1 MIEKEVDVLVI
12 GTGGA
17 GLRAAVAAHERGA
30 ETLVVSKTLAGKAG
44 CTVMAEGG
52 YNAAIRTY
60 DLTDSPQSH
69 FEDTIKSGAGLS
81 NPELVRILVNDAPK
95 RVQDLEGY
103 GALFSRGRG
112 GLIGQRKMG
121 AQSHQRTCY
130 AGDRT
135 GHEMVMTLLQ
145 RVRSER
151 IGVWNY
157 LFALDLIVSGGK
169 VGGLLAFDIKQPG
182 YVLIKS
188 KATVLATGGAARCWP
203 ITTNSYHST
212 GDGYML
218 AARAGATLCDLEQ
231 VQFHPT
237 GMVYPDS
244 ARGILVTEAVRGDG
258 GLLYEVT
265 PEIRDALEENSR
277 RRKCGEPQLRID
289 PADFGAERFMS
300 RYDPERMELS
310 SRDVVT
316 WAITQEVLSG
326 RCTRSGGVLLSVVHL
341 DKDYIRTRLSTTVKQ
356 FKDLSGI
363 DITQQP
369 MEVAPTAHHIMGGV
383 VIDKDCRT
391 SLESLYACGEVV
403 GGIHGGNRIGGNAI
417 AEGQVFGAI
426 AGNSAAAAAERM
438 KHDNVDLMPLAKEL
452 ERKHN
457 LELERGGGDTRPCA
471 IKKEL
476 QQIMIAK
483 ADVLREEAGLKE
495 ALVDLDKL
503 SEELARSGVANS
515 NLPFNQEVV
524 DRFEAS
530 NMVEF
535 SKLVVSA
542 ARLRK
547 ESRGAHYRKDFP
559 DKDDEGFKNNI
570 FIEGDKLWTE
580 KKWN

>member
-12 GTGGA
+12 GSGGA

-30 ETLVVSKTLAGKAG
+30 TTLVVSKTLAGKAG

-52 YNAAIRTY
+52 YNAAIRTF
-60 DLTDSPQSH
+60 DPKDSPQAH

-81 NPELVRILVNDAPK
+81 NPELVRVLVNDAPK

-135 GHEMVMTLLQ
+135 GHEIVMTLL
-145 RVRSER
+145 RRARSER
-151 IGVWNY
+151 IEVWNY

-188 KATVLATGGAARCWP
+188 KAAILATGGAAQCWP

-258 GLLYEVT
+258 GLLYSVT
-265 PEIRDALEENSR
+265 PELNAALEENAR

-289 PADFGAERFMS
+289 PEQFGAERFMS

-316 WAITQEVLSG
+316 RGITQEVLGG

-341 DKDYIRTRLSTTVKQ
+341 DKDYVRTRLSTTVKQ

-369 MEVAPTAHHIMGGV
+369 MEVAPTAHHIMGGA
-383 VIDKDCRT
+383 VIDKECKT

-403 GGIHGGNRIGGNAI
+403 GCIHGGNRIGGNAI
-417 AEGQVFGAI
+417 AEGQVFGFI
-426 AGNSAAAAAERM
+426 AGNSAAAAAA
-438 KHDNVDLMPLAKEL
+438 KAKGDGIDLLPLAREM
-452 ERKHN
+452 EATHN
-457 LELERGGGDTRPCA
+457 LELKNGAGDVKACT
-471 IKKEL
+471 IKKKL

-483 ADVLREEAGLKE
+483 AGVLREEAGLKE
-495 ALVDLDKL
+495 ALADLDKL

-515 NLPFNQEVV
+515 NLPFNQETV

-535 SKLVVSA
+535 SKLVVRSA
-542 ARLRK
+542 LLRR

-559 DKDDEGFKNNI
+559 EKNDEEFKNNI
-570 FIEGDKLWTE
+570 YIEGEKLWIE

>member
-17 GLRAAVAAHERGA
+17 GLRAAVAAHEKGA
-30 ETLVVSKTLAGKAG
+30 KTLLVSKTLAGKAG

-52 YNAAIRTY
+52 YNAAIRTF
-60 DLTDSPQSH
+60 DPKDSPQSH
-69 FEDTIKSGAGLS
+69 FEDTINSGAGLS
-81 NPELVRILVNDAPK
+81 NPELVRILVDEAPE
-95 RVQDLEGY
+95 RVQDLERY

-135 GHEMVMTLLQ
+135 GHEIVMTLLQ
-145 RVRSER
+145 TVRSER
-151 IGVWNY
+151 IDLWNY
-157 LFALDLIVSGGK
+157 LFALDLLVTNRR
-169 VGGLLAFDIKQPG
+169 VYGLLAFDIKQPQ

-188 KATVLATGGAARCWP
+188 KTTILATGGAGRCWP

-218 AARAGATLCDLEQ
+218 AARAGVTMCDLEQ
-231 VQFHPT
+231 IQFHPT

-258 GLLYEVT
+258 GLLYNVT
-265 PEIRDALEENSR
+265 PELRDALEENR
-277 RRKCGEPQLRID
+277 RRRQRGEPELRID
-289 PADFGAERFMS
+289 PQDFGAERFMS
-300 RYDPERMELS
+300 RYDPKRMELS

-316 WAITQEVLSG
+316 RAITQEVISG

-341 DKDYIRTRLSTTVKQ
+341 EKDYVRTRLATTVKQ
-356 FKDLSGI
+356 FQDLSGI

-383 VIDKDCRT
+383 VIDKQCQT
-391 SLESLYACGEVV
+391 SLESLFACGEVV
-403 GGIHGGNRIGGNAI
+403 GGIHGGNRIGGNAL

-426 AGNSAAAAAERM
+426 AGNSAAAAAQRM
-438 KHDNVDLMPLAKEL
+438 KDDGIDLLPLAREL
-452 ERKHN
+452 AGNHK
-457 LELERGGGDTRPCA
+457 LELGKDSGDIGPSA
-471 IKKEL
+471 IKKDL
-476 QQIMIAK
+476 QQIMFAK
-483 ADVLREEAGLKE
+483 VGVLREAISLQS
-495 ALVDLDKL
+495 ALTDLDAL
-503 SEELARSGVANS
+503 REQLTRSGVTNS
-515 NLPFNQEVV
+515 SLPFNQEVI

-535 SKLVVSA
+535 SRLVVQSA
-542 ARLRK
+542 LLRR

-559 DKDDEGFKNNI
+559 ERNDQEFRENI
-570 FIEGDKLWTE
+570 FVEGDRIWKE
-580 KKWN
+580 KRWN

>member
-1 MIEKEVDVLVI
+1 MLEKEVDVLVI

-52 YNAAIRTY
+52 YNAAIRTF
-60 DLTDSPQSH
+60 DIKDSPQSH
-69 FEDTIKSGAGLS
+69 FEDTMKSGAGLS
-81 NPELVRILVNDAPK
+81 NPELVRTLANDAPE
-95 RVQDLEGY
+95 RIQDLEGY

-135 GHEMVMTLLQ
+135 GHEIVMTLLQ
-145 RVRSER
+145 RVRSEG
-151 IGVWNY
+151 IQVWNY

-169 VGGLLAFDIKQPG
+169 VRGLLAFDIKRPG

-188 KATVLATGGAARCWP
+188 KATILATGGAGRCWAV
-203 ITTNSYHST
+203 TTNSFHST

-218 AARAGATLCDLEQ
+218 AARAGATMCDLEQ
-231 VQFHPT
+231 IQFHPT
-237 GMVYPDS
+237 GMVYPDA

-258 GLLYEVT
+258 GLLFGVT
-265 PEIRDALEENSR
+265 PEISDALEENR
-277 RRKCGEPQLRID
+277 RRRERGEPQLRID
-289 PADFGAERFMS
+289 PEAFGAERFMT

-316 WAITQEVLSG
+316 RAITREVLEG
-326 RCTRSGGVLLSVVHL
+326 RRTRSGGVLLSVVHL
-341 DKDYIRTRLSTTVKQ
+341 DRDYVRTRLSTTYKQ

-383 VIDKDCRT
+383 VIDKDCST

-426 AGNSAAAAAERM
+426 AGKSAAAAAKTVKDEGVDLLSLARELAS
-438 KHDNVDLMPLAKEL
+438 KHDLDLEK
-452 ERKHN
+452 
-457 LELERGGGDTRPCA
+457 GGGDTRPCA
-471 IKKEL
+471 IKRDL
-476 QQIMIAK
+476 QQIMTAK
-483 ADVLREEAGLKE
+483 AGVFREEASLQE
-495 ALVDLDKL
+495 SLAELDALRERLT
-503 SEELARSGVANS
+503 RSGVTDS
-515 NLPFNQEVV
+515 SLPYSQDVV

-535 SKLVVSA
+535 SRLVVQSA
-542 ARLRK
+542 VLRRD
-547 ESRGAHYRKDFP
+547 SRGAHYRNDFP
-559 DKDDEGFKNNI
+559 DRNDQEFGENI
-570 FIEGDKLWTE
+570 FVEGGTVWKAKRWS
-580 KKWN
+580 

>member
-1 MIEKEVDVLVI
+1 MIEKEVDVLII

-52 YNAAIRTY
+52 YNAAIRTF
-60 DLTDSPQSH
+60 DPKDSPQAH

-81 NPELVRILVNDAPK
+81 NPELVRILVNDAPD

-135 GHEMVMTLLQ
+135 GHEIVMTLLQ
-145 RVRSER
+145 EVRRQKIE
-151 IGVWNY
+151 VWNY
-157 LFALDLIVSGGK
+157 LFALDLIVKNGR
-169 VGGLLAFDIKQPG
+169 VCGLLAYDIKSPG

-188 KATVLATGGAARCWP
+188 KATVLATGGAGRCWP

-218 AARAGATLCDLEQ
+218 AARAGAMMCDLEQ

-258 GLLYEVT
+258 GLLYGVT
-265 PEIRDALEENSR
+265 PELSEALEENSR
-277 RRKCGEPQLRID
+277 RRKSGEPQLRID
-289 PADFGAERFMS
+289 PEQFGAERFMTH
-300 RYDPERMELS
+300 YDPERIELS

-316 WAITQEVLSG
+316 RAITQEVLDG
-326 RCTRSGGVLLSVVHL
+326 RCTRSGGVLLSVLHL
-341 DKDYIRTRLSTTVKQ
+341 DKDYIRTRLSTTIKQ
-356 FKDLSGI
+356 FQDLSGI
-363 DITQQP
+363 DITRQP

-417 AEGQVFGAI
+417 AEGQVFGFI
-426 AGNSAAAAAERM
+426 AGNSAAAAAA
-438 KHDNVDLMPLAKEL
+438 KVKGDDIDLLPLAREL
-452 ERKHN
+452 ESKHN
-457 LELERGGGDTRPCA
+457 LELKDGTGDVKPGSV
-471 IKKEL
+471 KKKL

-483 ADVLREEAGLKE
+483 AGVLREEASLKE
-495 ALVDLDKL
+495 ALGDLNKL
-503 SEELARSGVANS
+503 SEELARSSAANS

-535 SKLVVSA
+535 SKLVVTA
-542 ARLRK
+542 ARLRQ

-559 DKDDEGFKNNI
+559 DKDDEVFKKNI
-570 FIEGDKLWTE
+570 FIEGEKLWTE